1 METRANYAL
10 IGLFTLAVLAS
21 AIMFVT
27 WFSGADK
34 RGTRVVYKVVF
45 TTSVSG
51 LSRGAQVLFN
61 GLKVGEVTSIDLMDD
76 PGQVYAMI
84 DVDRRTPVKVDTRA
98 RLEYQGLTGVAS
110 IALAGGTTGAANLQ
124 STDGAPPLILAERSE
139 FQNILETVQRL
150 SGKTEAVLENVD
162 KLISGNADNV
172 GRMIGNLRTFSDA
185 LAANSDGLKDF
196 MAGMSELGRAV
207 KPVAENLEKLTRD
220 LDERIVAIDPKAIT
234 TIVANFQ
241 DLSAKLNDSADPESI
256 KQFLTGMADLGR
268 AAKPIADD
276 IQKLTKDLDE
286 RIAAVDPKAVS
297 SIMANVQEL
306 STKLNASAD
315 KVDSV
320 LAGINNFLGA
330 GDGKGDTKSMFA
342 DVGEA
347 ARSIRKLADNLD
359 QRTKDLTASIG
370 RFTGPGLRQYEALA
384 ADGRKTLE
392 EINRTL
398 RSLEKNPQQL
408 IFGAKPKIPEYSG
421 R

>member
-1 METRANYAL
+1 METRANFAL
-10 IGLFTLAVLAS
+10 IGLFTLGVLAS
-21 AIMFVT
+21 AVMFVL

-51 LSRGAQVLFN
+51 LSRGAPVLFN
-61 GLKVGEVTSIDLMDD
+61 GLKVGEVTAIDLMDD

-110 IALAGGTTGAANLQ
+110 IALLGGTTEAAPLLPVDLN
-124 STDGAPPLILAERSE
+124 APTILAERSD

-150 SGKTEAVLENVD
+150 SGKTETMLESLE
-162 KLISGNADNV
+162 KLINANTDNV
-172 GRMIGNLRTFSDA
+172 GKTIGNLKTFSDA
-185 LAANSDGLKDF
+185 LAANADGVKDF

-220 LDERIVAIDPKAIT
+220 LDERIVAIDPKAVS
-234 TIVANFQ
+234 TIVANVQ
-241 DLSAKLNDSADPESI
+241 DLSSKLNDSANPESI
-256 KQFLTGMADLGR
+256 KDFLNGMAELGR
-268 AAKPIADD
+268 AAKPIAED
-276 IQKLTKDLDE
+276 IQKLTKDLDA
-286 RIAAVDPKAVS
+286 RVAAIDPKALS
-297 SIMANVQEL
+297 DIMANAQQL
-306 STKLNASAD
+306 SAKLNGSAD
-315 KVDSV
+315 KLDSV
-320 LAGINNFLGA
+320 LANINGFLGGGN
-330 GDGKGDTKSMFA
+330 GDGKGMFG

-347 ARSIRKLADNLD
+347 AKSIRKLADNLD
-359 QRTKDLTASIG
+359 QRTKELTVSIG

-398 RSLEKNPQQL
+398 RSFEKNPQQL
-408 IFGAKPKIPEYSG
+408 LFGSKPKIPEYTG